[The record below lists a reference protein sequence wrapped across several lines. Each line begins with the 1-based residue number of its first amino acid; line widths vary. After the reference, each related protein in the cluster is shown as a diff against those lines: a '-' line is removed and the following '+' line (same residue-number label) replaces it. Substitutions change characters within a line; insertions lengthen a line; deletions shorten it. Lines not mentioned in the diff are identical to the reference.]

1 MIVIGALV
9 PAIPWIIHYANKSEE
24 ECVKA
29 TTEFI
34 KLTHPI
40 VSLVPYI
47 DIYARLLYRVLNGKN
62 LSEEVQEYLSHKQ
75 IGGSSKKTMVEAL
88 LSKAREYVLCVMA
101 E

>member
-1 MIVIGALV
+1 MIVIGAVV

-34 KLTHPI
+34 KLTHPK

-47 DIYARLLYRVLNGKN
+47 DIYARLLYRALNGKN

-88 LSKAREYVLCVMA
+88 LSRAREYVLCVMT